1 MSRSFRWLAEWGLA
15 GVLVAGCGPGSVT
28 EPQGQVRGVVLVEDT
43 SLPGVVVDLTGPDVR
58 STTTD
63 PAGRYVFEGVPS
75 GAYVVTVRSASADIS
90 FPATSRTAVVSGAQT
105 VTVDFLGNYIRTA
118 SIVGWVTA
126 GARERGLAGVAVTLE
141 GVESGTTRTGQGGGF
156 TFPGLRAGRYQV
168 EISEFPASVR
178 FPSIRTD
185 VDLITG
191 QEFLVTFGGEAELTA
206 SAVIQAIERR
216 LPGGQRVLADYQD
229 LHGELEVTVAVDRG
243 QDTLEAVELLLDEEL
258 VARQSFT
265 PTQAPPGTRTGGA
278 EGLQAEPLLS
288 VRLPLNTAA
297 FDLATGAAHFP
308 NRRYALS
315 ARLATVEGGPVA
327 WLSSIQVELR
337 NTDTLWG
344 VVTAESGPVT
354 GADGERWIGGD
365 LEVRVLPV
373 VYDLSRTVE
382 SVTLSLRRSGGGELR
397 VLTGEPGPSSLVF
410 PARGDPGP
418 GTLTGYQT
426 PVGEVDELV
435 VASARYADGRSMP
448 GVPVVLAG
456 RLRFDIAPPPDPG
469 FALPVQGPVA
479 PCCLGNWVGG
489 DFRFSA
495 AVQGEPDAGVGG
507 GAVSIHVG
515 EASLSDAE
523 LAAGPAVMTA
533 AELSPTADNVSLRA
547 VAVAQDALGNASV
560 VPLAPS
566 ERNPGAGDGTAR
578 FGVDLTP
585 PVVEFDATSVGSRAR
600 NPVPGSAWVLDA
612 EDPLAGIGPLPARTS
627 VRVSSPTLSGTPGQ
641 CLFPGP
647 GPCDPVSD
655 GRVRA
660 VPAGVEGY
668 ITMET
673 RVLDRAGNASAE
685 IRRTVLVD
693 STSPVLG
700 PLSVPGTLVPNEP
713 AAFRVQATDN
723 LDLGDGW
730 FSLEYGDGTGTGR
743 EVVAMVPPDP
753 LGVAFDDEMT
763 TDARLV
769 LMVPVVAGLERV
781 EDAEGLA
788 RPAGNVLGPEAV
800 RAVVTDAAGNR
811 TVRSVSVRVA
821 GGLTA
826 RSFSVSERGP
836 EGGVADFTLAA
847 ATERVCR
854 SGGGTCAPDVPG
866 SVQLT
871 AAARGLGGA
880 FDRPF
885 ELVHFYLVMDG
896 EPEWIATSSAA
907 GLADGE
913 GPAGREWSW
922 SAEWT
927 PTAATP
933 PGPSVLYAVGVD
945 GEGAALRS
953 ADLLSLEVATGR

>member
-1 MSRSFRWLAEWGLA
+1 MSRSFRWLVEWGLA

-118 SIVGWVTA
+118 SIEGWVTA
-126 GARERGLAGVAVTLE
+126 GTRGLAGVAVTLE

-185 VDLITG
+185 VDLTTG
-191 QEFLVTFGGEAELTA
+191 QTFLVTFGGEAELTA
-206 SAVIQAIERR
+206 SAVIQAIEHR
-216 LPGGQRVLADYQD
+216 LPGGQRVLAEHQD
-229 LHGELEVTVAVDRG
+229 LYGELEVTVAVDRG
-243 QDTLEAVELLLDEEL
+243 EDTIEAVELLLDDEVVGSQRFTPAQ
-258 VARQSFT
+258 VARG
-265 PTQAPPGTRTGGA
+265 PGTGGV
-278 EGLQAEPLLS
+278 EGLQAGPLLS
-288 VRLPLNTAA
+288 VRLPLNTAG
-297 FDLATGAAHFP
+297 FDLATGTPYFP
-308 NRRYALS
+308 NGQYLLS
-315 ARLATVEGGPVA
+315 VRLATVEGGPVA
-327 WLSSIQVELR
+327 WLSSIQVQLQ

-344 VVTAESGPVT
+344 VVTPENGPVT

-373 VYDLSRTVE
+373 VYNLSRTVE

-397 VLTGEPGPSSLVF
+397 VLTGAPGPSPLVF
-410 PARGDPGP
+410 PAGGDSGRGS
-418 GTLTGYQT
+418 LTGYQT

-435 VASARYADGRSMP
+435 VASARYADGGSVP
-448 GVPVVLAG
+448 DVPVVLAR
-456 RLRFDIAPPPDPG
+456 RLRIDIAPPPDPG
-469 FALPVQGPVA
+469 FALPVQGA
-479 PCCLGNWVGG
+479 GASCCLGNWVGG
-489 DFRFSA
+489 EFDFSA
-495 AVQGEPDAGVGG
+495 AVQAEPDAGVGG
-507 GAVSIHVG
+507 GSVSIHVG
-515 EASLSDAE
+515 EASLSDTE
-523 LAAGPAVMTA
+523 LAAGPPVMTA
-533 AELSPTADNVSLRA
+533 RELSQTADNASLRA
-547 VAVAQDALGNASV
+547 VAVARDALGNKSD

-566 ERNPGAGDGTAR
+566 EGNPGAGDGTAR
-578 FGVDLTP
+578 FGVDVTP
-585 PVVEFDATSVGSRAR
+585 PVVGFDATSVGSQAR
-600 NPVPGSAWVLDA
+600 NPVPGSAWVLDV

-627 VRVSSPTLSGTPGQ
+627 VWVSSPALSGTPGQ

-647 GPCDPVSD
+647 GPCGPVSD

-660 VPAGVEGY
+660 VPTGVEGY

-673 RVLDRAGNASAE
+673 RVLDRAGNASGE

-693 STSPVLG
+693 ATPPVLG
-700 PLSVPGTLVPNEP
+700 SLSVAGILVPNET
-713 AAFRVQATDN
+713 AAFRIQATDN

-730 FSLEYGDGTGTGR
+730 FSLEYGDGTGAGR
-743 EVVAMVPPDP
+743 EVVAMVPPNP
-753 LGVAFDDEMT
+753 LGAAFDDEMT
-763 TDARLV
+763 TDARLA

-781 EDAEGLA
+781 VDARGLA
-788 RPAGNVLGPEAV
+788 RPAGNVLGPEAA

-811 TVRSVSVRVA
+811 TIRSVPVRVA
-821 GGLTA
+821 GGLSA

-836 EGGVADFTLAA
+836 ESGVADFTLAA

-854 SGGGTCAPDVPG
+854 SGGGTCGPDVPG

-880 FDRPF
+880 FGRPF
-885 ELVHFYLVMDG
+885 ELVHFYLVMEG

-907 GLADGE
+907 GLVDGD

-927 PTAATP
+927 PTVATP

-953 ADLLSLEVATGR
+953 ADLVSLEVAAGP

>member
-1 MSRSFRWLAEWGLA
+1 M
-15 GVLVAGCGPGSVT
+15 T
-28 EPQGQVRGVVLVEDT
+28 EPQGQVRGVVLVEET
-43 SLPGVVVDLTGPDVR
+43 SLPGLVIDLTGPDVR

-63 PAGRYVFEGVPS
+63 PAGRYIFEGVPS

-105 VTVDFLGNYIRTA
+105 VTVDFIGNYIRTA
-118 SIVGWVTA
+118 SIEGWVTA
-126 GARERGLAGVAVTLE
+126 GTRGLAGVAVTLE
-141 GVESGTTRTGQGGGF
+141 GVEAGTTRTGQGGGF

-185 VDLITG
+185 VDLTTG
-191 QEFLVTFGGEAELTA
+191 QTFLVTFGGEAELTA

-216 LPGGQRVLADYQD
+216 LPGGLRVLADPQD
-229 LHGELEVTVAVDRG
+229 LYGDLEVTVAVDRG
-243 QDTLEAVELLLDEEL
+243 EDTLEAVELLLGDEL
-258 VARQSFT
+258 VGSQSFT
-265 PTQAPPGTRTGGA
+265 PTQMAPRAGTGRVGGF
-278 EGLQAEPLLS
+278 QAEPLLS
-288 VRLPLNTAA
+288 VRLPVNTAA
-297 FDLATGAAHFP
+297 FDLATGTALFP
-308 NRRYALS
+308 NRQYLLS

-327 WLSSIQVELR
+327 WLSSIQVQLR

-344 VVTAESGPVT
+344 VVTAENGPVT

-373 VYDLSRTVE
+373 VYDLSRVVE
-382 SVTLSLRRSGGGELR
+382 SVTLSLRRSGAGELR
-397 VLTGEPGPSSLVF
+397 VLTGEPGPSPLVF

-435 VASARYADGRSMP
+435 VASAQYADGGSVP

-456 RLRFDIAPPPDPG
+456 RLRIDIAPPPDPS
-469 FALPVQGPVA
+469 FALPVQSAAV

-489 DFRFSA
+489 GFRFSA
-495 AVQGEPDAGVGG
+495 AVQEEPDTGVGG
-507 GAVSIHVG
+507 GSVRIHVG

-523 LAAGPAVMTA
+523 LAAGPAVVTA
-533 AELSPTADNVSLRA
+533 AELSPTGDNASLRA
-547 VAVAQDALGNASV
+547 VAVARDALGNTSV

-566 ERNPGAGDGTAR
+566 DGNPGAGDGTAAR

-585 PVVEFDATSVGSRAR
+585 PVLRFDGTSVGSRTR
-600 NPVPGSAWVLDA
+600 NPARGSAWVLDA

-627 VRVSSPTLSGTPGQ
+627 VWVSSPALSGTPGQ

-647 GPCDPVSD
+647 GPCGPAPD

-660 VPAGVEGY
+660 IPAGVEGY

-693 STSPVLG
+693 ATPPVLG
-700 PLSVPGTLVPNEP
+700 PVSAPAILVPNEP

-730 FSLEYGDGTGTGR
+730 FSLEYGDGTGSGR

-753 LGVAFDDEMT
+753 LGAAFDDEMT
-763 TDARLV
+763 TDARLG
-769 LMVPVVAGLERV
+769 LMVPVVTGLERV
-781 EDAEGLA
+781 EDAGGLA
-788 RPAGNVLGPEAV
+788 RPAGNVLGPEAA

-811 TVRSVSVRVA
+811 TTRSVPVRVA
-821 GGLTA
+821 GGLPA

-836 EGGVADFTLAA
+836 DGGVADFTLAVA
-847 ATERVCR
+847 AERVCR
-854 SGGGTCAPDVPG
+854 SGGGPCGPDVPG
-866 SVQLT
+866 SVQLR

-880 FDRPF
+880 FGRPF
-885 ELVHFYLVMDG
+885 EVVHFFLVREG

-907 GLADGE
+907 GLADGD

-927 PTAATP
+927 PAPDTP

-945 GEGAALRS
+945 GDGAALRS
-953 ADLLSLEVATGR
+953 ADLVSLDVAAGQ

>member
-1 MSRSFRWLAEWGLA
+1 MSPPIRWLAQWGLA

-28 EPQGQVRGVVLVEDT
+28 QPQGQVRGVVLVEDT
-43 SLPGVVVDLTGPDVR
+43 SLPGVVIDLTGPDVR
-58 STTTD
+58 SATTD
-63 PAGRYVFEGVPS
+63 PAGRYIFEGVPS

-118 SIVGWVTA
+118 LIEGWVTA
-126 GARERGLAGVAVTLE
+126 GTRGLAGVAVTLE
-141 GVESGTTRTGQGGGF
+141 GVESGTTRTGPGGGF

-185 VDLITG
+185 VDLTTG
-191 QEFLVTFGGEAELTA
+191 QTFLVTFGGEARVTA
-206 SAVIQAIERR
+206 RAMIHAIERR
-216 LPGGQRVLADYQD
+216 LPGGLRVLADYHD
-229 LHGELEVTVAVDRG
+229 LYGELEVTVAIDRG
-243 QDTLEAVELLLDEEL
+243 EDTLEAVELLLDDAL
-258 VARQSFT
+258 IGRQTFT
-265 PTQAPPGTRTGGA
+265 PMQVAPNTGTGGV
-278 EGLQAEPLLS
+278 EGRQAEPVPS
-288 VRLPLNTAA
+288 VRFALNTAA
-297 FDLATGAAHFP
+297 FDLATGTAYFP
-308 NRRYALS
+308 NRQYALS
-315 ARLATVEGGPVA
+315 ARLTVEGSPDPV
-327 WLSSIQVELR
+327 LSSIQVQLQ

-344 VVTAESGPVT
+344 VVTAENGPVA

-365 LEVRVLPV
+365 LEVRILPV
-373 VYDLSRTVE
+373 VYDLARTVE

-397 VLTGEPGPSSLVF
+397 ALTGEPGSSPLVF

-418 GTLTGYQT
+418 GTLSGYQT

-435 VASARYADGRSMP
+435 VTSARYADGESVP
-448 GVPVVLAG
+448 GVPAVLAG
-456 RLRFDIAPPPDPG
+456 RLRIDTAPPPDPS
-469 FALPVQGPVA
+469 FALPVQGVGV

-489 DFRFSA
+489 GFRFSD
-495 AVQGEPDAGVGG
+495 AVQADPDAGVGG
-507 GAVSIHVG
+507 GSVSIHAG

-523 LAAGPAVMTA
+523 LAAGPAVTTA
-533 AELSPTADNVSLRA
+533 AELSPTGDNASLRA
-547 VAVAQDALGNASV
+547 VAVAQDALGNATV

-566 ERNPGAGDGTAR
+566 EGNPGAGDGTAR

-585 PVVEFDATSVGSRAR
+585 PVVGFDATSVGSWAR
-600 NPVPGSAWVLDA
+600 NPGPGSAWVIDA
-612 EDPLAGIGPLPARTS
+612 EDPLAGIGPHPARTS
-627 VRVSSPTLSGTPGQ
+627 VRVSSPALSGTAGQ

-647 GPCDPVSD
+647 GPCDPAPD

-660 VPAGVEGY
+660 LPAGVEGY

-673 RVLDRAGNASAE
+673 RVLDRAGNASGE

-693 STSPVLG
+693 ATPPVLG
-700 PLSVPGTLVPNEP
+700 PVSVPGILVPNEP

-753 LGVAFDDEMT
+753 LGAAFDDEMT
-763 TDARLV
+763 TDARLA
-769 LMVPVVAGLERV
+769 LMVQVVAGLERV
-781 EDAEGLA
+781 EAAGGFA
-788 RPAGNVLGPEAV
+788 RPSGDVLGPEAA

-811 TVRSVSVRVA
+811 TTRSVPVRITA
-821 GGLTA
+821 GFSA

-836 EGGVADFTLAA
+836 DAGVEDFTLAA

-854 SGGGTCAPDVPG
+854 SGGGTCGPDVPG
-866 SVQLT
+866 SVRLT

-880 FDRPF
+880 FGRPF
-885 ELVHFYLVMDG
+885 ELVHFFLVMDG
-896 EPEWIATSSAA
+896 EPEWIATSSVAV
-907 GLADGE
+907 LADGD

-927 PTAATP
+927 PAPATLS
-933 PGPSVLYAVGVD
+933 GPSVLYAVGVD

-953 ADLLSLEVATGR
+953 ADLISLEVAAGR

>member
-1 MSRSFRWLAEWGLA
+1 MSRSFRCLAEWGLA

-28 EPQGQVRGVVLVEDT
+28 EPQSQVRGVVLVEDT
-43 SLPGVVVDLTGPDVR
+43 SLPGVVIDLTGPDVR

-63 PAGRYVFEGVPS
+63 SAGRYIFEGVPS
-75 GAYVVTVRSASADIS
+75 GAYVVTVRSVSADIS

-118 SIVGWVTA
+118 SIEGWVTA
-126 GARERGLAGVAVTLE
+126 GTRGLAGVAVTLE

-185 VDLITG
+185 VDLTTG
-191 QEFLVTFGGEAELTA
+191 QTFLVTFGGEAELTA

-216 LPGGQRVLADYQD
+216 LPGGVRVLADPQD
-229 LHGELEVTVAVDRG
+229 LHGDLEVTVAVDRG
-243 QDTLEAVELLLDEEL
+243 QDTLEAVELLLDDEL
-258 VARQSFT
+258 VGRQSFT
-265 PTQAPPGTRTGGA
+265 PTQAAPGTGAGGA

-308 NRRYALS
+308 NRQYLLS

-327 WLSSIQVELR
+327 WLSSIQVQLR

-344 VVTAESGPVT
+344 VVTAENGPVT

-397 VLTGEPGPSSLVF
+397 VLTGEPGSSPLVF

-418 GTLTGYQT
+418 GTLAGYQT
-426 PVGEVDELV
+426 PVGETDELV
-435 VASARYADGRSMP
+435 VASARYADGGSVP

-479 PCCLGNWVGG
+479 PCCVGNWVGG
-489 DFRFSA
+489 DFHFSA

-507 GAVSIHVG
+507 GSVSIHVG

-533 AELSPTADNVSLRA
+533 AELSPTADNASLRA
-547 VAVAQDALGNASV
+547 VAVARDALGNASV

-566 ERNPGAGDGTAR
+566 EGNPGGGDGTAR

-600 NPVPGSAWVLDA
+600 NPAPGSAWVLDA

-627 VRVSSPTLSGTPGQ
+627 VRVSSPALSGTPGQ

-647 GPCDPVSD
+647 GPCDPVPD

-660 VPAGVEGY
+660 LPAGVEGY

-685 IRRTVLVD
+685 IWRTVLVD
-693 STSPVLG
+693 ATPPVLG
-700 PLSVPGTLVPNEP
+700 PVSVPGNLVPNEP

-743 EVVAMVPPDP
+743 EVIAMVPPDP
-753 LGVAFDDEMT
+753 LGTAFDDEMT
-763 TDARLV
+763 TDARLALV
-769 LMVPVVAGLERV
+769 VPVVAGLERV
-781 EDAEGLA
+781 EDAGGLV
-788 RPAGNVLGPEAV
+788 RPSGNVLGPEAA

-811 TVRSVSVRVA
+811 TTRSVPVRVA
-821 GGLTA
+821 GEFSA

-836 EGGVADFTLAA
+836 DAGVADFTLAA
-847 ATERVCR
+847 AAERVCR
-854 SGGGTCAPDVPG
+854 SGGATCGPDVPG

-880 FDRPF
+880 FGRPF
-885 ELVHFYLVMDG
+885 EFVHFYVVREG
-896 EPEWIATSSAA
+896 EPEWIATSSSA
-907 GLADGE
+907 GLADGV

-922 SAEWT
+922 SVEWT
-927 PTAATP
+927 PAPVTP

-945 GEGAALRS
+945 GDGAALRS
-953 ADLLSLEVATGR
+953 ADLVSLEVAAGQ